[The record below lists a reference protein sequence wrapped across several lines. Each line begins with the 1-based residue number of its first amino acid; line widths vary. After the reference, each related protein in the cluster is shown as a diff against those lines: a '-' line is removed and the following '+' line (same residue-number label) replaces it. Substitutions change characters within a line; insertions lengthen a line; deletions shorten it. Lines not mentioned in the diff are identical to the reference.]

1 MLNFNAKT
9 YLHEMKYNPM
19 KTIYVFAL
27 MLLLG
32 SGCSNSGKDG
42 FSIGFSKGVKADLMT
57 GAKTS
62 YNGFAVEN
70 VYVVD
75 AEDNQLNDNKVPINS
90 KFSIV
95 FEGIENYTLKEGKAF
110 PGLALEVTDEV
121 GGFILDEAD
130 LLSNSTEGFDPET
143 ASVLRGT
150 ITVGEPMEIGKTYR
164 CKVRVFDKNSEA
176 EIVTTM
182 KFEVKE

>member
-1 MLNFNAKT
+1 
-9 YLHEMKYNPM
+9 MKS
-19 KTIYVFAL
+19 IFAFAL
-27 MLLLG
+27 ILMIG
-32 SGCSNSGKDG
+32 SACSNSGKEG
-42 FSIGFSKGVKADLMT
+42 FSVGFSKGVKADLMT

-75 AEDNQLNDNKVPINS
+75 AEDNQLGDNEVPIDS

-95 FEGIENYTLKEGKAF
+95 FEGIENYTLKDGKAF
-110 PGLALEVTDEV
+110 PGLAMEVTDEA
-121 GGFILDEAD
+121 GNFILNEAD
-130 LLSNSTEGFDPET
+130 MFSTNAEGFEPET

-150 ITVGEPMEIGKTYR
+150 VIIGEPMEAGKTYQ
-164 CKVRVFDKNSEA
+164 CKIRVFDKNSES

>member
-1 MLNFNAKT
+1 MKAI
-9 YLHEMKYNPM
+9 YLFVL
-19 KTIYVFAL
+19 IL
-27 MLLLG
+27 MLG
-32 SGCSNSGKDG
+32 TGCSNSGKDG

-75 AEDNQLNDNKVPINS
+75 AEDNQLNDNKVSLDS

-110 PGLALEVTDEV
+110 PGLAMEVTDEA
-121 GGFILDEAD
+121 GNFILNEAD
-130 LLSNSTEGFDPET
+130 LFSDNAEGFEPET
-143 ASVLRGT
+143 AGVLRGT
-150 ITVGEPMEIGKTYR
+150 VIVGEPMEAGKTYQ
-164 CKVRVFDKNSEA
+164 CKIRVFDKNSES